1 MLVSEWSAVLW
12 QLISGIGHYTDIGC
26 LLLLANG
33 QRPVAWPI
41 CVVTLADV
49 PVLVMVFSRDVANT
63 DWRRGGHCC
72 RRAFGGVKIATRLTR
87 RLCEVISSSGGD
99 IFVIPMSARKHY
111 TLSLS
116 LSLSL
121 SALFHHF
128 RLLIEVSICFCPT
141 PEPLLVVQSTSL
153 LPYLHLHRPSISL
166 VVFLDFCSHWY
177 SCSVMLLLA
186 AVRFPFLIHA
196 RTNLVFALL
205 LPTVSWHN
213 TLLK

>member
-1 MLVSEWSAVLW
+1 MKRRSMTANIRHWTLHWHRLFAAV
-12 QLISGIGHYTDIGC
+12 
-26 LLLLANG
+26 G
-33 QRPVAWPI
+33 QRSTT
-41 CVVTLADV
+41 C
-49 PVLVMVFSRDVANT
+49 
-63 DWRRGGHCC
+63 
-72 RRAFGGVKIATRLTR
+72 RLTYLR
-87 RLCEVISSSGGD
+87 CNTSRCASLGNGLLKGRGEHWLKAWWSLLSTRVWWRQDSDTFNSPALWGD
-99 IFVIPMSARKHY
+99 IEQWRWYFRHPNVCQKALY
-111 TLSLS
+111 S